1 MPPRDCDGNMRFHAF
16 GLFDSCAVEYGK
28 QCHAD
33 IGEHGKLHYRI
44 PDEADK
50 HDERFHAEREYDI
63 SDYYLSRL
71 FRYFHSSR
79 NIFDIVVY
87 NDYISRLC
95 RESRAALAHGKADIA
110 AYDNGRIVE
119 SVADIGNASFFA
131 VFFVYLLK
139 SVKLILREELCG
151 IFRYADL
158 FGKAADSRALVAAEY
173 LEMVSAER
181 TEFGYSLS
189 RIFLGS
195 IGECDNADI
204 LAVCRTVD
212 AGFGFFFKGDIGIF
226 LMEISCRAEYSADN
240 AGGRFQRGFR
250 ALACRF
256 VAFFGFI
263 ACRSRSSDQTQWAI
277 TVRSFQRPYF
287 L

>member
-1 MPPRDCDGNMRFHAF
+1 MTATGGFYTF
-16 GLFDSCAVEYGK
+16 VLFNSCAVEYGK

-44 PDEADK
+44 PDEADC

-63 SDYYLSRL
+63 SDDYLSRL
-71 FRYFHSSR
+71 FCYLHCPRD
-79 NIFDIVVY
+79 IFDIVVY

-95 RESRAALAHGKADIA
+95 RESRAALAHGKADITA
-110 AYDNGRIVE
+110 DDNGRIVE
-119 SVADIGNASFFA
+119 SVADIGDASFFA

-158 FGKAADSRALVAAEY
+158 FRKAADSRALVTAEY
-173 LEMVSAER
+173 LEVRSAER
-181 TEFGYSLS
+181 AKFGYGFR
-189 RIFLGS
+189 RIFLGR
-195 IGECDNADI
+195 IGKCDNADI

-212 AGFGFFFKGDIGIF
+212 AGFGFFFKSDIRIL
-226 LMEISCRAEYSADN
+226 LMEISCRAEYGADD
-240 AGGRFQRGFR
+240 AGGRFQQGFR

-256 VAFFGFI
+256 MAFLGFVARCTRHVG
-263 ACRSRSSDQTQWAI
+263 AECGCERMR
-277 TVRSFQRPYF
+277 
-287 L
+287 